1 MLLDDEQFPCPPD
14 ECVLWRYM
22 DLSGFLALLR
32 EKSIHFSKL
41 SAFEDEWEGSAPIE
55 FVFPVVGQDYSS
67 LKLQWAE
74 VVKNVVVNCWHLNT
88 RESVA
93 MWKLYTRG
101 VDGIAIATTVGRLK
115 ESLDTGT
122 DRFTIGSVQYSNM
135 EDGFRPLELSQVS
148 PLMAVFRKRRS
159 YEHEK
164 EIRIVSTDFGEVDDG
179 IHVPIN
185 LAHAVMKIV
194 VAQHFPWW
202 AHHALQDLVDRADLN
217 ITIEPSDLLR
227 PPIPLY

>member
-1 MLLDDEQFPCPPD
+1 MLLNDEQFPGPPD

-22 DLSGFLALLR
+22 DLSGFLVLLR
-32 EKSIHFSKL
+32 EKSIYFSKL
-41 SAFEDEWEGSAPIE
+41 SAFEDEWEGSPPVE
-55 FVFPVVGQDYSS
+55 FVFPLVGRDYSA
-67 LKLQWAE
+67 LKSQWAE
-74 VVKNVVVNCWHLNT
+74 TVKNAAVSCWHLNT
-88 RESVA
+88 RESIA

-122 DRFTIGSVQYSNM
+122 NRFTIGSVEYSNW
-135 EDGFRPLELSQVS
+135 EDGFRPFEPSRLS

-164 EIRIVSTDFGEVDDG
+164 EIRIVSTDFGEVDHG

-185 LAHAVMKIV
+185 LADTVMRVV
-194 VAQHFPWW
+194 VAEHFPWW
-202 AHHALQDLVDRADLN
+202 ALPAVQELVDRAELN
-217 ITIEPSDLLR
+217 ITVEQSDLIR